1 MQFCSRSETSKSLL
15 GQSNHCLADI
25 DPNIACIRRKVF
37 FKKSLRESAR
47 ATTEFQNAVCPIELP
62 IPDESLSRHPHRSL
76 GNPVSCRSDR
86 KTSWLADKIISE
98 APLVPTLSS
107 VPTLNKDQP
116 RAVRDHRLAPRI
128 YPVPRSL
135 SSCH

>member
-62 IPDESLSRHPHRSL
+62 IPDESLSRDILIEALAILFLAEAIVKRL
-76 GNPVSCRSDR
+76 GLPIR
-86 KTSWLADKIISE
+86 
-98 APLVPTLSS
+98 
-107 VPTLNKDQP
+107 
-116 RAVRDHRLAPRI
+116 
-128 YPVPRSL
+128 
-135 SSCH
+135 